1 MLHRRHLLGSLAGL
15 AGAPLAA
22 LSLPALAAPERG
34 AHAANRFV
42 LVVLRGGL
50 DGLAAV
56 PAPGD
61 PQFEPARGV
70 LARDA
75 SSALPLA
82 GPFTLH
88 PALEQLH
95 AMYAQGEALVVH
107 AAGLPYRERSHF
119 DAQQVLESGGARP
132 FELDTG
138 WLARALASDARRGIA
153 LNTAVPLVLRGP
165 GEIDTWAPSAGP
177 EPTGDLIARL
187 ERLYHDDRVLG
198 PALARARGLRQEAD
212 MPVGPMGRPMAG
224 PMAAPNAPAGGE
236 MTAAGTMA
244 PAGGPAGPAGAAG
257 RPAVALARR
266 AAEFL
271 VRPGGPQAAV
281 LELGGWDTHANQAA
295 PNGALANGLRTLDAS
310 LGAIRDVLRAPEAHG
325 AWGRT
330 VVVVVTEFG
339 RQVAAN
345 GTMGTDHG
353 SGGAAFVLGGAVA
366 GSRVLADWPGLAAR
380 DRYEGR
386 DLRTTTDLRA
396 VFRSVLGDHLGVST
410 AALDRQVFPG
420 TTSALRLDLL
430 RG

>member
-1 MLHRRHLLGSLAGL
+1 MMLRRRHLLGSLAGL
-15 AGAPLAA
+15 AGTPLAA
-22 LSLPALAAPERG
+22 LSLPAVAAPARG
-34 AHAANRFV
+34 DHAGNRFV

-61 PQFEPARGV
+61 PQFEAARGV
-70 LARDA
+70 LARDGA
-75 SSALPLA
+75 SARALA
-82 GPFTLH
+82 GPFALH

-95 AMYAQGEALVVH
+95 AMYLQEEALVVH
-107 AAGLPYRERSHF
+107 AAGLPYRDRSHF
-119 DAQQVLESGGARP
+119 DAQQVLESGGVRP

-165 GEIDTWAPSAGP
+165 GEVDTWAPSTGP
-177 EPTGDLIARL
+177 EPTADMLVRL
-187 ERLYHDDRVLG
+187 ERLYHEDRVLG
-198 PALARARGLRQEAD
+198 PALARARGLRQEAG
-212 MPVGPMGRPMAG
+212 MPVGPMSGAAPGGAQMAG
-224 PMAAPNAPAGGE
+224 APA
-236 MTAAGTMA
+236 MADAQVAAQ
-244 PAGGPAGPAGAAG
+244 G

-281 LELGGWDTHANQAA
+281 LEMGGWDTHANQAA
-295 PNGALANGLRTLDAS
+295 PNGALANGLRTLDAA
-310 LGAIRDVLRAPEAHG
+310 LGAMREVLRAPEADG
-325 AWGRT
+325 AWSRT

-345 GTMGTDHG
+345 GTLGTDHG
-353 SGGAAFVLGGAVA
+353 SGGAAFVLGGAVRGA
-366 GSRVLADWPGLAAR
+366 RVLADWPGLAQRALH
-380 DRYEGR
+380 EGR

-396 VFRSVLGDHLGVST
+396 VFRSVLGDHLGVSA
-410 AALDRQVFPG
+410 AALDSRVFPG